1 MEHSQIIKAIQFI
14 KPNAEFSLSGTELT
28 WLDKSQTKPTE
39 AQITKGWLDYQ
50 AAEKA
55 KAEDIATQKQEVLAK
70 LGLTADEV
78 VALLA

>member
-14 KPNAEFSLSGTELT
+14 KPNAEFSLSGIELT
-28 WLDKSQTKPTE
+28 WLDKIQTKPTE
-39 AQITKGWLDYQ
+39 AQIAKGWIDYQ

-55 KAEDIATQKQEVLAK
+55 KADDIATQKQEVLAK